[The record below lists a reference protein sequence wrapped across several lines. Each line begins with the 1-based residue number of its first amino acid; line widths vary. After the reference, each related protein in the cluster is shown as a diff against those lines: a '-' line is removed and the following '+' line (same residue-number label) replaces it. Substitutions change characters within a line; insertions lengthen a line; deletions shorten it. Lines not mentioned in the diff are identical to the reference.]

1 MEKKNLKIEKGPDF
15 IKYFKPIIEILE
27 ELGGSGK
34 PSEVTNLIIE
44 RFNITDE
51 ELEQK
56 NQNGESTVKNRIA
69 WARFYLAKG
78 NVLDSSKRGIW
89 ILKQG
94 YKEFF
99 AKDEYTF
106 FQDVHKQFNKNEK
119 KINKSESRINEEIE
133 EVISDEDYK
142 EDLIELLK
150 NLSPNGF
157 ERLCQRLLR
166 ESGFTQVKVTG
177 KSGDGGIDGVGTL
190 EINPLLSIKVL
201 FQSKRYKDTVSSD
214 KIRDFR
220 GSLAGRA
227 DKGIFI
233 TTGRFTKDAQE
244 EAVRDGAAPIELID
258 GEKLVSLFENLELGL
273 KPRTVYDIDYEFFK
287 EFE

>member
-1 MEKKNLKIEKGPDF
+1 MKSIAKGPDF
-15 IKYFKPIIEILE
+15 IKFFLPIVNVLE

-34 PSEVTNLIIE
+34 PSE
-44 RFNITDE
+44 ITDLVIE
-51 ELEQK
+51 KFNFSEKELDQK
-56 NQNGESTVKNRIA
+56 NQNGESTIRNRIA

-78 NVLDSSKRGIW
+78 NVIDSSKRGVW
-89 ILKQG
+89 VLKNG
-94 YKEFF
+94 YKEQLKNKSPFLFF
-99 AKDEYTF
+99 KE
-106 FQDVHKQFNKNEK
+106 VHKQFQRDGKKEHITNKEVEQEISEEL
-119 KINKSESRINEEIE
+119 KIN
-133 EVISDEDYK
+133 DYK
-142 EDLIELLK
+142 NQLIELLK
-150 NLSPNGF
+150 SLSPNGF

-166 ESGFTQVKVTG
+166 EAGFSQVKVTG
-177 KSGDGGIDGVGTL
+177 KSGDGGIDGYGVL
-190 EINPLLSIKVL
+190 EVNPLLGFKVL

-233 TTGRFTKDAQE
+233 TTGRFTKDAQD
-244 EAVRDGAAPIELID
+244 EAVRDGATPIDLID

-273 KPRTVYDIDYEFFK
+273 KPRTVYDIDYDFFK